1 MANFAIDHPTGSMDM
16 RWTSLLFLSALILLA
31 TGGTQNAAAA
41 TLQPGTVEA
50 WNRYVTTTETRI
62 ARELGNGQ
70 GFFVHDFLNDGV
82 QARKQVL
89 AGLVSIGEMCTTDG
103 KGRTIH
109 VPGGLIH
116 HWRASI
122 LVPGVTLDAL
132 LTRLKNPSEGGP
144 HQEDVKTLRVLARQP
159 DRLKLF
165 IAMTRKKI
173 VTVTYHTE
181 HEVVYQRFGPT
192 RASSR
197 SVATKIVEVADAGT
211 AEAQERPQGEDRG
224 FLWRL
229 NSYWRYEQVDGGV
242 IVELESL
249 TLSRDVPL
257 GLRLVVEPLIDRVAR
272 ESMGRT
278 LENLRR
284 TYRT

>member
-1 MANFAIDHPTGSMDM
+1 MT
-16 RWTSLLFLSALILLA
+16 RTSTLFLLPLTLLFAVLQPPGL
-31 TGGTQNAAAA
+31 AAA
-41 TLQPGTVEA
+41 TLQHQTMEA
-50 WNRYVTTTETRI
+50 WNRYVAATEARI
-62 ARELGNGQ
+62 ARELSNGSS
-70 GFFVHDFLNDGV
+70 FFVHDFLDNSRKARERVLDG
-82 QARKQVL
+82 QIA
-89 AGLVSIGEMCTTDG
+89 IGEMSTTDRN
-103 KGRTIH
+103 GRTIA
-109 VPGGLIH
+109 VPDGLIH
-116 HWRASI
+116 HWRGSVF
-122 LVPGVTLDAL
+122 VPGATLEGL
-132 LTRLKNPSEGGP
+132 LTRLKNPSERGP
-144 HQEDVKTLRVLARQP
+144 HQEDVLALRVLARQP

-181 HEVVYQRFGPT
+181 HDVTYQRHGPR

-197 SVATKIVEVADAGT
+197 SVATKIVEVDDAGT
-211 AEAQERPQGEDRG
+211 SDARERPQGEDRG

-229 NSYWRYEQVDGGV
+229 NSYWRYEQVEGGV

-278 LENLRR
+278 LDNLRR
-284 TYRT
+284 TYAPTLVASRQ

>member
-1 MANFAIDHPTGSMDM
+1 MTRNFPLFSFALA
-16 RWTSLLFLSALILLA
+16 LLVA
-31 TGGTQNAAAA
+31 GGPPDSVAAA
-41 TLQPGTVEA
+41 TLQPQTIEA
-50 WNRYVTTTETRI
+50 WNTYVAATELRI
-62 ARELGNGQ
+62 GRELSSGP
-70 GFFVHDFLNDGV
+70 GFFVHDSLGNGPQV
-82 QARKQVL
+82 RERVL
-89 AGLVSIGEMCTTDG
+89 AGQVAIGEMCTTDG
-103 KGRTIH
+103 KGRAIT

-116 HWRASI
+116 HWRGSI
-122 LVPGVTLDAL
+122 FVPGVTLDAL
-132 LTRLKNPSEGGP
+132 MTRLKNPSERGP
-144 HQEDVKTLRVLARQP
+144 HQEDVLALRVLARQP
-159 DRLKLF
+159 DQLKLF

-181 HEVVYQRFGPT
+181 HDVSYQRHGPK

-197 SVATKIVEVADAGT
+197 SVATKIAEVVGAGT
-211 AEAQERPQGEDRG
+211 ADARGRPQGEDRG

-229 NSYWRYEQVDGGV
+229 NSYWRYEQVEGGV

-257 GLRLVVEPLIDRVAR
+257 GFRLVVEPLIDRVAR

-284 TYRT
+284 TYEVRS